1 MATISPSGEPA
12 VGSGTTTPEIVASP
26 EVVGP
31 TAAPSAVQGPVG
43 GEERQTPT
51 PLTIAE
57 LNAPD
62 GNAPIE
68 INTVYKAILTSLDHI
83 LTHHYRMR
91 MIASIRIPR

>member
-1 MATISPSGEPA
+1 M
-12 VGSGTTTPEIVASP
+12 GSGTTTPEKVTAPEIVD
-26 EVVGP
+26 P
-31 TAAPSAVQGPVG
+31 TAAPSADQGPEG

-68 INTVYKAILTSLDHI
+68 INTVYKAILNSRDHI

-91 MIASIRIPR
+91 MIASIQIPR